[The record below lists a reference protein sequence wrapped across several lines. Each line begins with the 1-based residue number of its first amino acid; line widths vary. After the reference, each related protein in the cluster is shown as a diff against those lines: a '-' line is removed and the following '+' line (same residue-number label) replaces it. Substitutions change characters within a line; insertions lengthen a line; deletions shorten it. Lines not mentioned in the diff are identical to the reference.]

1 MCWRCRKTV
10 EFGVGVLEGVAGG
23 PGDLRELVELVLGW
37 HSMLLQ
43 LMNYLIS
50 RLVSTP
56 KILVL
61 IYDNM

>member
-1 MCWRCRKTV
+1 MCWRWRKTV

-50 RLVSTP
+50 RLASTP